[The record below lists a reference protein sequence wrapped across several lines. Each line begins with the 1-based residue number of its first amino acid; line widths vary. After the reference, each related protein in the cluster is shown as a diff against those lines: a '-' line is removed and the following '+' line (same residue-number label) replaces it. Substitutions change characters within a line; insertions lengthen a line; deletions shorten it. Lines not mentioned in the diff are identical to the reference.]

1 MATLSETSI
10 ANAAL
15 TLLGEKRIDSIDSNT
30 KTAKTIKERF
40 DEVRDETLRA
50 HPWNFATKRAS
61 LPANAT
67 PPAWGFDNAYD
78 LPEDCLRVLEVN
90 NPANWPYRV
99 EGRQIVTSIDA
110 PLNIEY
116 TAQIEDPYEMDVM
129 FRQAFAAALAADI
142 CEAIT
147 GDSGKVSD
155 MLAIMT
161 AKIRAARVPDGQ
173 EPHPREIEASE
184 WLDARE
190 PDGYT
195 RGIPSG
201 PGTPLT

>member
-1 MATLSETSI
+1 MSTPSETSI

-15 TLLGEKRIDSIDSNT
+15 TLLGEKRIDSIDANT

-50 HPWNFATKRAS
+50 HPWNFATKRVQLAKDS
-61 LPANAT
+61 DA
-67 PPAWGFDNAYD
+67 PAWGFDNAYTLPSD
-78 LPEDCLRVLEVN
+78 LLRLLRIEN
-90 NPANWPYRV
+90 RANWPYRV
-99 EGRQIVTSIDA
+99 EGRKIVTDIDA

-116 TAQIEDPYEMDVM
+116 TYSATDPMEMDVM

-142 CEAIT
+142 AEAIT
-147 GDSGKVSD
+147 GDSGKVQQ
-155 MLAIMT
+155 MLAIMD

-173 EPHPREIEASE
+173 EPSPPEILASE
-184 WLDARE
+184 FLDARE
-190 PDGYT
+190 PDGYS

-201 PGTPLT
+201 PGTPL